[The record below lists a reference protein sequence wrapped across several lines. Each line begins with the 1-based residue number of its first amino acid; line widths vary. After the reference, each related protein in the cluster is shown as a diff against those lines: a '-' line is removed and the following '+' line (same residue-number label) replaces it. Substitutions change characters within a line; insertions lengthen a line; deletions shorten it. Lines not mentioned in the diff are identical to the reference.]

1 MSQLQT
7 KTNYEVPFFHS
18 NTRTEFRISSA
29 DKVVLSNLRLCEFG
43 CSSVVP
49 VGLNP
54 ADAAYVRGAGLYAL
68 IKNIYLYSGSVLIDQ
83 MRDVS
88 RFMGFKN
95 LIMTSAEAQDLNR
108 FLLCSSSAVEL
119 STGND
124 DEANRVEYV
133 TELNKLIGRVPL
145 GQIFSLLNAT
155 DFFNSWNDL
164 RLVIEYNT
172 DVRDIFDNQGGIH
185 PRPLSFTVNTPLLAW
200 DELVMGLNEKEMML
214 KEGKQVKL
222 AYEQVERERFYVP
235 DGAAYYSQRLRA
247 FDEKIVSRIVVQT
260 AIPNQFS
267 DSMGRSY
274 SKAILGEKIN
284 FVLNGRKHLPYQG
297 ADTPAKKLAMCA
309 DSFGDIMTFTG
320 QNDIINEDN
329 LPFVYANN
337 AQSTLQGSNGMS
349 LLSCDI
355 LNRVTTLD
363 CEYARDISVDGV
375 STVGQLELWAFG
387 AVSMYLVKNAD
398 GSIQTGYV

>member
-1 MSQLQT
+1 MSQIQT

-49 VGLNP
+49 VGTNP
-54 ADAAYVRGAGLYAL
+54 DEASYVRGAGLYAL

-83 MRDVS
+83 LRDVS

-95 LIMTSAEAQDLNR
+95 LIMTSAEAEDLNR
-108 FLLCSSSAVEL
+108 FLLCSNSGVGL
-119 STGND
+119 STGF
-124 DEANRVEYV
+124 DEESNRVEYLGQ
-133 TELNKLIGRVPL
+133 LNKLIGRVPL
-145 GQIFSLLNAT
+145 TQIFSLLNAT

-172 DVRDIFDNQGGIH
+172 DVRDIFSNTGTLV
-185 PRPLSFTVNTPLLAW
+185 RPASFVVNTPLLAF
-200 DELVMGLNEKEMML
+200 DELVMGLNERDVML
-214 KEGKQVKL
+214 KEAKSVKL
-222 AYEQVERERFYVP
+222 AYEQVERERWYIP
-235 DGAAYYSQRLRA
+235 SNQPYYSQRLRA
-247 FDEKIVSRIVVQT
+247 FDEKIVSRLVVQT
-260 AIPNQFS
+260 AIPNSFS

-274 SKAILGEKIN
+274 SKAVLGEKLN
-284 FVLNGRKHLPYQG
+284 FVINGRKHLPYQG
-297 ADTPAKKLAMCA
+297 ADTPAKKLAMCL
-309 DSFGDIMTFTG
+309 DSFGDLMTFTG
-320 QNDIINEDN
+320 QNDIIAEDN
-329 LPFVYANN
+329 IPEVYDNTT
-337 AQSTLQGSNGMS
+337 QSTMEGSNGMS

-355 LNRVTTLD
+355 LNRVNTLD
-363 CEYARDISVDGV
+363 CEFSRDLSVEDISTLVE
-375 STVGQLELWAFG
+375 LEMWAYG

>member
-1 MSQLQT
+1 MSQIQT

-18 NTRTEFRISSA
+18 NTRTEFRIASA

-49 VGLNP
+49 VGTNP
-54 ADAAYVRGAGLYAL
+54 DEASYVRGAGLYAL
-68 IKNIYLYSGSVLIDQ
+68 IKNIYLYSGTVLIDQ

-95 LIMTSAEAQDLNR
+95 LIMTSAEAEDLNR
-108 FLLCSSSAVEL
+108 FLVCSNSAVGL
-119 STGND
+119 STGYD
-124 DEANRVEYV
+124 EEANRVEYSQQ
-133 TELNKLIGRVPL
+133 LNKLVGRLPL
-145 GQIFSLLNAT
+145 SQIFSLLNAT

-172 DVRDIFDNQGGIH
+172 DVRDIFSNAGNLI
-185 PRPLSFTVNTPLLAW
+185 RPASFTVNTPLLAF
-200 DELVMGLNEKEMML
+200 DELVMGLNERDVML
-214 KEGKQVKL
+214 KEAKQVKL
-222 AYEQVERERFYVP
+222 AYEQVERERWYVP
-235 DGAAYYSQRLRA
+235 ANQPYYSQRLRA

-260 AIPNQFS
+260 GLTNQFS

-274 SKAILGEKIN
+274 SKAVLGEKIN
-284 FVLNGRKHLPYQG
+284 FVVNGRKFLPYQG
-297 ADTPAKKLAMCA
+297 ADTPAKKLAMCL
-309 DSFGDIMTFTG
+309 DSFGDILTFTG
-320 QNDIINEDN
+320 QNDIIAEDN
-329 LPFVYANN
+329 IPFVYDNST
-337 AQSTLQGSNGMS
+337 QSTLEGTNGMS

-355 LNRVTTLD
+355 LNRINTLD
-363 CEYARDISVDGV
+363 VEYARDTTEMGIST
-375 STVGQLELWAFG
+375 TVELEMFAFG